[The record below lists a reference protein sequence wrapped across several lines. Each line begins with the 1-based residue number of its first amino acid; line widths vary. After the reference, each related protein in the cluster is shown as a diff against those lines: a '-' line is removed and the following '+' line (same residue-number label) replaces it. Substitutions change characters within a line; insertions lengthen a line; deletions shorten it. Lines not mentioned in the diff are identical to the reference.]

1 MPGAGKS
8 TFSIHLTAADPGWE
22 RVNQAH
28 AVIFDL
34 PAALRASQVMRRDS
48 GKGCVEGLGARRVV
62 RMTCTMIRELRT
74 TPPYRIENY
83 PSLSEG
89 LQSIIVCNSHDDIA
103 HAQEVW
109 KHPPVGPYDPEAAFR
124 SRHLIGRAAISSERP
139 RELGV
144 ENCVVRRIVWPARRI
159 VRPGE
164 LCSPENCVAW

>member
-1 MPGAGKS
+1 M
-8 TFSIHLTAADPGWE
+8 
-22 RVNQAH
+22 QAH

-89 LQSIIVCNSHDDIA
+89 LQSIIVSHPA
-103 HAQEVW
+103 GH
-109 KHPPVGPYDPEAAFR
+109 
-124 SRHLIGRAAISSERP
+124 STS
-139 RELGV
+139 LGLSFLSFV
-144 ENCVVRRIVWPARRI
+144 
-159 VRPGE
+159 
-164 LCSPENCVAW
+164 LQ